1 MKRSKARAMLA
12 FTEIVSLL
20 LLVCSTV
27 ACRQD
32 MHDQPKYEPLQ
43 ESHFFSDHRSS
54 RPLIEGTVAQGQLKT
69 DKHLHTGKRA
79 GQLLD
84 TLPFPVTEQVLKRG
98 RQRYDIFCSPCHAR
112 VGTGEG
118 IVVQRGFRP
127 PPSLHTQ
134 RLREAPVGH
143 LFDVIT
149 NGYATMYSYATRI
162 SPSDRWAIV
171 AYVRALQLSQHAW
184 IEELPERDQTRLRE
198 IEE

>member
-171 AYVRALQLSQHAW
+171 AYVRALQLSQHAR

>member
-1 MKRSKARAMLA
+1 MLA

-84 TLPFPVTEQVLKRG
+84 TLPFPVTEQMLKRG

-171 AYVRALQLSQHAW
+171 AYVRALQLSQHAR

>member
-1 MKRSKARAMLA
+1 MLA

>member
-1 MKRSKARAMLA
+1 MLA

-69 DKHLHTGKRA
+69 DKHLHTGKRS

-171 AYVRALQLSQHAW
+171 AYVRALQLSQHAR

>member
-1 MKRSKARAMLA
+1 MLA

-84 TLPFPVTEQVLKRG
+84 TFPFPVTEQVLKRG

-171 AYVRALQLSQHAW
+171 AYVRALQLSQHAR

>member
-1 MKRSKARAMLA
+1 MLA

-171 AYVRALQLSQHAW
+171 AYVRALQLSQHAR

>member
-1 MKRSKARAMLA
+1 MLA
-12 FTEIVSLL
+12 FMEIGSLL
-20 LLVCSTV
+20 LVVCSTA

-54 RPLIEGTVAQGQLKT
+54 RPLIEGTVAQGQLKA
-69 DKHLHTGKRA
+69 DEHLHTGKRA

-98 RQRYDIFCSPCHAR
+98 QQRYDIFCSPCHAR

-143 LFDVIT
+143 FFDVIT

-162 SPSDRWAIV
+162 PPSDRWAIV
-171 AYVRALQLSQHAW
+171 AYVRALQLSQHAR

>member
-1 MKRSKARAMLA
+1 MLA

-162 SPSDRWAIV
+162 PPSDRWAIV
-171 AYVRALQLSQHAW
+171 AYVRALQLSQHAR
-184 IEELPERDQTRLRE
+184 IEELSERDQNRLRE